1 MTAQD
6 NYEIDKKKSS
16 PFLYINVYNT
26 DRISYRHFR
35 RSQRA

>member
-6 NYEIDKKKSS
+6 NYEIDKKRVL
-16 PFLYINVYNT
+16 PLYINVYNT